1 MTPTDICNLA
11 LDILKEGPIGS
22 IDDARPTAEWLKR
35 NFAQSRNA
43 LLEETEWNFAIKRV
57 SLPADATGPDFGWSY
72 SYTLP
77 ADCVRVIPLTAN
89 GEDEGDPIPHSVEG
103 GKILTDRAAPLKLRY
118 VFRTEDYARYPAT
131 FIDALS
137 ARLATK
143 MAHWLTGK
151 SNYVTIAQGLY
162 NDAMRRAWLSD
173 AVQGTSPRAADDEW
187 TNAR

>member
-1 MTPTDICNLA
+1 MNSTDICNLA

-22 IDDARPTAEWLKR
+22 IDDDRPTANWLRR
-35 NFAQSRNA
+35 NFEQSRDA
-43 LLEETEWNFAIKRV
+43 LLEETEWNFATKRV
-57 SLPADATGPDFGWSY
+57 SLPQDADAPSFGWDY

-77 ADCVRVIPLTAN
+77 ADCIRVIPLTCD

-103 GKILTDRAAPLKLRY
+103 GKILTDASGPLKVRY
-118 VFRTEDYARYPAT
+118 VYRSTDYARYPAT

-173 AVQGTSPRAADDEW
+173 AVQGTTPRAADDDW
-187 TNAR
+187 INAR